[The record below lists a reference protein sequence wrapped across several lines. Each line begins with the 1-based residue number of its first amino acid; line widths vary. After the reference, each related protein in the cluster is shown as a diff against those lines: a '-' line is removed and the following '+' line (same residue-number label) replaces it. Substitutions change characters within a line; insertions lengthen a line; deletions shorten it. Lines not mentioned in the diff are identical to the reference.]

1 MKITH
6 KLITQTSYPRYD
18 IIPYIRL
25 YYTKDWVNKLGKI
38 TSAITF
44 EIAWLKWMYKITI
57 EK

>member
-1 MKITH
+1 MKITN
-6 KLITQTSYPRYD
+6 KLITQKSYPRYD

-25 YYTKDWVNKLGKI
+25 YYTKDWVNKFGQI